1 MKDDTLYKALYCGV
15 CKSIGG
21 TCGQM
26 ARMTLTYDIAFL
38 SAITHNMLGTDVV
51 IKKSHCIIHPITRR
65 PIAGRTKISDMLADV
80 NVILAYHKLLDDV
93 YDSGRGKLKSAFF
106 KGAYKKA
113 RKRYPQVDKIVGSN
127 YKTLF
132 DLEKA
137 GCDSIDMACD
147 PFSNMLAELSDFV
160 LDDKKTEYTTK
171 LFYYLGKWIYL
182 IDALDDYDKD
192 VRKNEYNVLKLTYKS
207 INAKKLIE
215 EHGGDVAFTFNV
227 IFSEIADCYNNVKF
241 YFNSDLI
248 GNILLRGLAA
258 STDNIVKR
266 INENA

>member
-15 CKSIGG
+15 CRSIGG
-21 TCGQM
+21 TCGQT
-26 ARMTLTYDIAFL
+26 ARLTLTYDIAFL
-38 SAITHNMLGTDVV
+38 SAITHNIVGKDVV
-51 IKKSHCIIHPITRR
+51 IKKSHCVIHPITKR
-65 PIAGRTKISDMLADV
+65 PIAGRTEISDMLADV

-93 YDSGRGKLKSAFF
+93 YDSGKGRLKSAFL

-113 RKRYPQVDKIVGSN
+113 CKRYPKVDDIVKTN

-132 DLEKA
+132 DLEKKEN
-137 GCDSIDMACD
+137 DSIDMACD
-147 PFSNMLAELSDFV
+147 PFATMLAELSDFV
-160 LDDKKTEYTTK
+160 LGDKKTEYTSR

-192 VRKNEYNVLKLTYKS
+192 VKKNAYNVLKLAYKS

-215 EHGGDVAFTFNV
+215 DHGKDLAFTFNV
-227 IFSEIADCYNNVKF
+227 VFSEIADCYKNIKF
-241 YFNSDLI
+241 YFNSDLV
-248 GNILLRGLAA
+248 GNILLRGLPA
-258 STDNIVKR
+258 STDKIVKR